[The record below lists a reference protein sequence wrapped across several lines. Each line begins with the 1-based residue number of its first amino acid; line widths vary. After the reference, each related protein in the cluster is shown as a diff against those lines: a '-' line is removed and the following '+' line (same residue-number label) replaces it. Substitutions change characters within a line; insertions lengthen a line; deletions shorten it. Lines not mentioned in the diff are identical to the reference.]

1 MMNWS
6 IVNWW
11 IVFHRNW
18 RIISRPQNIWW
29 KKYSLPRLKNRYA
42 LYNNLLLLIHSC
54 LHAAVNPW
62 NHFRPRFSKYTHY
75 LCTNHKHL
83 TLNLVFLVRC
93 SIFFQTEEASPSF
106 QRAGSV
112 GAGPAGKTDNQ
123 ESDPASN
130 EILTTFTNLLRQQ
143 INTATVNMLQGLVEC
158 ESKKAGYRHEEPL
171 YPQSDLYCKVNM
183 LTLTCGIQ
191 VTSA

>member
-1 MMNWS
+1 M
-6 IVNWW
+6 
-11 IVFHRNW
+11 
-18 RIISRPQNIWW
+18 
-29 KKYSLPRLKNRYA
+29 
-42 LYNNLLLLIHSC
+42 
-54 LHAAVNPW
+54 
-62 NHFRPRFSKYTHY
+62 
-75 LCTNHKHL
+75 
-83 TLNLVFLVRC
+83 
-93 SIFFQTEEASPSF
+93 FQTEEASPSF

-183 LTLTCGIQ
+183 LTSVLSRDPPFWTGILPFGRVWAGWATFKIPSFGRVILEKSLKLAQ
-191 VTSA
+191 I